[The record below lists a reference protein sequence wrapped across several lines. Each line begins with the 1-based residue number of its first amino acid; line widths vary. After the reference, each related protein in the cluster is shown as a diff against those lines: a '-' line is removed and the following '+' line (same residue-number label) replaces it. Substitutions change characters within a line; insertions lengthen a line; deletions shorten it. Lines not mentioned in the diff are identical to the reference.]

1 MLNEKKK
8 GQLKDNKIVKLQ
20 RDVKNKDLQIIK
32 QKDINSK
39 LKKQKD
45 LLSKIIK
52 PPKKSTKN

>member
-32 QKDINSK
+32 
-39 LKKQKD
+39 
-45 LLSKIIK
+45 
-52 PPKKSTKN
+52 